1 MWLTL
6 HNVMGTQQIMAHM
19 KRLGEPQEDATE
31 LLHLAF
37 MSVDNKMS
45 QFEYEGCTATVVLV
59 WRYGSDRYVQAANAG
74 DSSAFMKCVP
84 LAPTLMM
91 TRPPPTQTNA

>member
-1 MWLTL
+1 MSSIPWLTL
-6 HNVMGTQQIMAHM
+6 RNVMDTQQITAHM

-74 DSSAFMKCVP
+74 DSSAFMKCVS
-84 LAPTLMM
+84 L
-91 TRPPPTQTNA
+91 TRPLPTQTHA